1 MALAVVACALTKSA
15 QPGAPL
21 AETAPDG
28 KSFFSSDDGVVDF
41 QKDPAKSLPKRSTAA
56 AYPPHR

>member
-1 MALAVVACALTKSA
+1 LTKSA

-21 AETAPDG
+21 ADTAPDG
-28 KSFFSSDDGVVDF
+28 KYFFSSDDGVVDF

-56 AYPPHR
+56 ANPPHR